1 VLFWIGGGSIATFDI
16 AGLHDRWLSADL
28 TMKIAPAGS
37 VHWILKDGEK
47 VVIDKQQNGA
57 TWPSDGARLRP
68 KWGIYRGITT
78 GVQTSYIMLSGLR
91 AYQCE

>member
-1 VLFWIGGGSIATFDI
+1 
-16 AGLHDRWLSADL
+16 
-28 TMKIAPAGS
+28 MKIAPAGS

-78 GVQTSYIMLSGLR
+78 GVQTTYIMLSGLR